1 MSKKP
6 FALWTDQDVCDWFD
20 NLDDDY
26 IRSLIDLHGD
36 YDITPRK
43 AFHYVFGDLDSQLCT
58 CQACKLLLSPV
69 PAQERQSES
78 VAAPAEVGQGGAPFS
93 PVLDSSVSSLSV
105 QGQAFSFT
113 ELEAAQTA
121 LIVVR
126 HALLSS
132 QTTQEQCA
140 CMAAFAAQASRVM
153 QLSGRGVDE

>member
-1 MSKKP
+1 MTSSR
-6 FALWTDQDVCDWFD
+6 
-20 NLDDDY
+20 
-26 IRSLIDLHGD
+26 RSIGF
-36 YDITPRK
+36 K
-43 AFHYVFGDLDSQLCT
+43 A
-58 CQACKLLLSPV
+58 CQGMQC
-69 PAQERQSES
+69 
-78 VAAPAEVGQGGAPFS
+78 
-93 PVLDSSVSSLSV
+93 
-105 QGQAFSFT
+105 SFT

>member
-1 MSKKP
+1 MSKKT

-20 NLDDDY
+20 NLDEDY
-26 IRSLIDLHGD
+26 IRSLIDLHD
-36 YDITPRK
+36 DHDLTPRK
-43 AFHYVFGDLDSQLCT
+43 AFHYVFGDLDSQHCT
-58 CQACKLLLSPV
+58 CQACRLSLSPV

-78 VAAPAEVGQGGAPFS
+78 VAAPAKVGQGGAPFL

-113 ELEAAQTA
+113 ELEAAQTT

-132 QTTQEQCA
+132 QTNQEQCA
-140 CMAAFAAQASRVM
+140 CMAAFAAQAQRVM
-153 QLSGRGVDE
+153 QLSAREVSP

>member
-1 MSKKP
+1 MSSIPSK
-6 FALWTDQDVCDWFD
+6 
-20 NLDDDY
+20 
-26 IRSLIDLHGD
+26 R
-36 YDITPRK
+36 
-43 AFHYVFGDLDSQLCT
+43 
-58 CQACKLLLSPV
+58 PV
-69 PAQERQSES
+69 PAKKGRRAS
-78 VAAPAEVGQGGAPFS
+78 VPAPAAAVQGGAPFS